1 MSLNDLSDLN
11 LNELVLSWVVIYG
24 SPMVAVALLL
34 GAMGVPVPGTILVIA
49 SGAFVRQ
56 GVLDI
61 YTTPLLALAGAV
73 SGDIVVYGVG
83 RFARVWIN
91 KRFGYSSAWQKAEA
105 YFIKRGGIAIY
116 LTRWLFTPLA
126 VPVNLIAGSSGYPF
140 LKLLVFDIA
149 GELTWIAL
157 YGGLGYALGPQWE
170 LISDFIANFS
180 GLLVGLVILGGGV
193 YILFRWSR
201 KPAAKPASVAAS
213 QSPASPNPASEMQE
227 G

>member
-1 MSLNDLSDLN
+1 MSFTDLSELD
-11 LNELVLSWVVIYG
+11 LNELVLTWAIVYG

-34 GAMGVPVPGTILVIA
+34 GAIGIPLPGTLLVIA

-61 YTTPLLALAGAV
+61 YSTPLLALAGAV
-73 SGDIVVYGVG
+73 SGDIIVYGVG

-91 KRFGYSSAWQKAEA
+91 KRFGQSSAWQKAED
-105 YFIKRGGIAIY
+105 YFNRRGGIAIY

-126 VPVNLIAGSSGYPF
+126 VPTNLIAGSSGYPF
-140 LKLLVFDIA
+140 LKFLAFDVA

-157 YGGLGYALGPQWE
+157 YGGLGYAFGSQWE
-170 LISDFIANFS
+170 LISDFISNFS
-180 GLLVGLVILGGGV
+180 GLLVGLVVLGVGV
-193 YILFRWSR
+193 YILFKWSK
-201 KPAAKPASVAAS
+201 KPAAESAPVVPAQS
-213 QSPASPNPASEMQE
+213 QASEMQE